1 MLTAIYTLYN
11 EGVFSD
17 LDIHFAKLMAELSNN
32 TSDEILLGSALVSYY
47 NNQGSSCVNLQSLSG
62 KLFPSKSDRY
72 SILCPQLS
80 QWEISLKNCSVV
92 GTSNDYTP
100 LILNNHCLYSYRY
113 FYYEQILAT
122 RIHSLISIN
131 DIDHK
136 TLSNGLARLFPK
148 QSNKQK
154 EAANLAVSRKF
165 CIISGGPGTG
175 KTATVIKILALLLEQ
190 NPNLNLVMIAPTGKA
205 ANRLKEAVTK
215 TLPSL
220 DCSHAI
226 KTAIPTDTYTIHRLL
241 GSKLNSPYFHF
252 SANNPLPYDVVVVDE
267 ASMIDLAL
275 MTKLIQAIPSQA
287 HLILLGD
294 KDQLASVE
302 AGTVLGDICEAGLIQ
317 ANIINNSQLTVHNS
331 KLDNINSSIILLDKS
346 YRFSEQSGIWKLS
359 QAVKQGDGETA
370 LQVLKSASY
379 PDVEWHSL
387 AEALPTDLIEQI
399 STKFSMFEPQPE
411 IALQNF
417 DKFRVLC
424 ATRHGLHGIL
434 NINQSVENYYRNTSQ
449 IQSSCYHGQPII
461 IKRND
466 YNLNLFNG
474 DIGIIFN
481 VAGQKKAI
489 FLDAAGKRRDFWPNR
504 LPEYETVYAMT
515 IHKSQGS
522 EFEQVLMILPS
533 QFSPVL
539 TRQLI
544 YTGITRAGKKISIWG
559 NEQIF
564 KQAIATEIDRFS
576 GLTNQLLNINM

>member
-1 MLTAIYTLYN
+1 MLTAINILYN
-11 EGVFSD
+11 EGIFSD

-47 NNQGSSCVNLQSLSG
+47 NNQGSSCVNLQSLAG
-62 KLFPSKSDRY
+62 KSFPSESDAY
-72 SILCPQLS
+72 AILCPQLS
-80 QWEISLKNCSVV
+80 QWETSLKKCSVV
-92 GTSNDYTP
+92 GIPSDYTP

-113 FYYEQILAT
+113 FNYEQILSA
-122 RIHSLISIN
+122 RIHSLISLN

-136 TLSNGLARLFPK
+136 ILSNGLERLFPK
-148 QSNKQK
+148 QTNKQK
-154 EAANLAVSRKF
+154 EAAYLAVAHKF

-220 DCSHAI
+220 DCNPAI
-226 KTAIPTDTYTIHRLL
+226 KTAIPTETYTIHRLL
-241 GSKLNSPYFHF
+241 GSRLNSPYFHF

-275 MTKLIQAIPSQA
+275 MAKLLQAIPNQA

-302 AGTVLGDICEAGLIQ
+302 AGTVLGDICEAGLMQ
-317 ANIINNSQLTVHNS
+317 ANAINNSQLTVHNS

-370 LQVLKSASY
+370 LQVLKSANYS
-379 PDVEWHSL
+379 DIEWHSL
-387 AEALPTDLIEQI
+387 TEALPIDLIKQI
-399 STKFSMFEPQPE
+399 STKFSMFEAQPE

-434 NINQSVENYYRNTSQ
+434 NINQSVENYYRHTGQ
-449 IQSSCYHGQPII
+449 IKSNSYHGQPII

-466 YNLNLFNG
+466 YHLNLFNG

-481 VAGQKKAI
+481 ISGQKKAI
-489 FLDAAGKRRDFWPNR
+489 FLDSAGQRREFWPNR

-539 TRQLI
+539 TKQLI

-559 NEQIF
+559 NEEIF
-564 KQAIATEIDRFS
+564 KQAVATDVDRFS
-576 GLTNQLLNINM
+576 GLTDQLLNVNL

>member
-1 MLTAIYTLYN
+1 MLTAINILYN

-47 NNQGSSCVNLQSLSG
+47 NNQGSSCVNLQSLAG
-62 KLFPSKSDRY
+62 KLFPSESDSY
-72 SILCPQLS
+72 SILCPKLS
-80 QWEISLKNCSVV
+80 QWELSLKNCSVV
-92 GTSNDYTP
+92 GIPSNYTP

-113 FYYEQILAT
+113 FNYEQILAN

-136 TLSNGLARLFPK
+136 ILSNGLERLFPK

-154 EAANLAVSRKF
+154 EAAYLAVSRKF

-190 NPNLNLVMIAPTGKA
+190 NPDLNLVMIAPTGKA

-220 DCSHAI
+220 DCNSTI
-226 KTAIPTDTYTIHRLL
+226 KAAIPTETYTIHRLL

-252 SANNPLPYDVVVVDE
+252 SANNPLPYDVVVIDE

-275 MTKLIQAIPSQA
+275 MTKLIQAIPNQA

-317 ANIINNSQLTVHNS
+317 ANAINNSQ
-331 KLDNINSSIILLDKS
+331 LDNINSSIILLDKS
-346 YRFSEQSGIWKLS
+346 YRFSKQSGIWKLS
-359 QAVKQGDGETA
+359 QAIKQGDGETA
-370 LQVLKSASY
+370 LQILKSANY

-387 AEALPTDLIEQI
+387 AEVLPTDLIEQI

-417 DKFRVLC
+417 DKFRILC

-434 NINQSVENYYRNTSQ
+434 NINQSVENYYRNTGQ
-449 IQSSCYHGQPII
+449 IKSNCYHGQPII

-466 YNLNLFNG
+466 YHLNLFNG

-481 VAGQKKAI
+481 IAGQKKAI
-489 FLDAAGKRRDFWPNR
+489 FLDATGRRREFWPNR

-576 GLTNQLLNINM
+576 GLTNQLLNISNKI

>member
-1 MLTAIYTLYN
+1 MLTKIKILYN

-17 LDIHFAKLMAELSNN
+17 LDIHFASLMAELSDN
-32 TSDEILLGSALVSYY
+32 SDEILLGSALVSYY
-47 NNQGSSCVNLQSLSG
+47 NNQGSSCINLPLLAGNQ
-62 KLFPSKSDRY
+62 FPSKSDTY
-72 SILCPQLS
+72 TILCPQLS

-92 GTSNDYTP
+92 GVSGDYTP
-100 LILNNHCLYSYRY
+100 LILDNHRLYSYRY
-113 FYYEQILAT
+113 FYYEQLLAT
-122 RIHSLISIN
+122 RIHALISIN
-131 DIDHK
+131 DIDYK
-136 TLSNGLARLFPK
+136 ILSNGLERLFPA
-148 QSNKQK
+148 QTNKQK
-154 EAANLAVSRKF
+154 EAAYLAVTHNF

-190 NPNLNLVMIAPTGKA
+190 NPNLNLVMVAPTGKA
-205 ANRLKEAVTK
+205 ANRLKEAITQ
-215 TLPSL
+215 TLPLL
-220 DCSHAI
+220 DCNSTI
-226 KTAIPTDTYTIHRLL
+226 KAAIPTEAYTIHRLL

-252 SANNPLPYDVVVVDE
+252 STNNPLPYDVVVVDE

-275 MTKLIQAIPSQA
+275 MAKLVQAVPNQA

-317 ANIINNSQLTVHNS
+317 SNIIHNSQLTVPKS
-331 KLDNINSSIILLDKS
+331 KLDNIHSSIILLDKS
-346 YRFSEQSGIWKLS
+346 YRFSEQSGIWKLA
-359 QAVKQGDGETA
+359 QAVKQGDGEMA
-370 LQVLKSASY
+370 LQVLKSANY

-387 AEALPTDLIEQI
+387 DLLTDLIKQI
-399 STKFSMFEPQPE
+399 SANFSVLESQPE

-424 ATRHGLHGIL
+424 ATRHGPNGIL
-434 NINQSVENYYRNTSQ
+434 NINQSIENYYRHTKQN
-449 IQSSCYHGQPII
+449 YHGQPII

-466 YNLNLFNG
+466 YHLNLFNG

-481 VAGQKKAI
+481 IAGQQKAI
-489 FLDAAGKRRDFWPNR
+489 FLNATGQRREFWPNR

-522 EFEQVLMILPS
+522 EFEQVLMILPE

-544 YTGITRAGKKISIWG
+544 YTGITRAGKTISIWG

-564 KQAIATEIDRFS
+564 KQAIATDVNRAS
-576 GLTNQLLNINM
+576 GLTEQLLNVELYSNC